1 MDEILRPG
9 EMRPASSASSYET
22 PFDVIELPSLGKLY
36 PEGSTMFGKN
46 SLEVQYLTAAQEDIL
61 TSPNLLQSG
70 KLLEILIKSVLRD
83 KKVDPNDMLL
93 GDRNT
98 IIVWLRSTGYG
109 EDYPVQMTCKEC
121 NATYVYE
128 FDLSTLDIRKLEVD
142 DVQDGLFSYTL
153 PHSKKEVRFNLL
165 TAGDEYTISK
175 TSSSKKLKLG
185 SSIDNSLSMKMTM
198 MIKEIDGNSDRD
210 FIRNFISTMRVKD
223 THAFRAYVASIE
235 PGVVMEQEC
244 QCPTCGYQSQEVVP
258 IRANFFWPDAGV

>member
-9 EMRPASSASSYET
+9 EMRPAGSAPSYET

-36 PEGSTMFGKN
+36 PEGSTMYGKS
-46 SLEVQYLTAAQEDIL
+46 SLEVQYLTAVQEDIL
-61 TSPNLLQSG
+61 TSPNLLQTG
-70 KLLEILIKSVLRD
+70 KLLEVLIKSVLRD

-121 NATYVYE
+121 NSSYVYE
-128 FDLSTLDIRKLEVD
+128 FDLSALDIRKLEAE
-142 DVQDGLFSYTL
+142 DVQDGLFSYVL
-153 PHSKKEVRFNLL
+153 PLCKKEVRFSLM
-165 TAGDEYTISK
+165 TAADEFNINK
-175 TSSSKKLKLG
+175 TSSNKKLKLG
-185 SSIDNSLSMKMTM
+185 SSIDNSLSMKMAL
-198 MIKEIDGNSDRD
+198 MIKEVAGNTDRD
-210 FIRNFISTMRVKD
+210 YIRQFISMMRVKD
-223 THAFRAYVASIE
+223 THAFREYAASIE

-244 QCPTCGYQSQEVVP
+244 QCPSCGHQSLEVVP